1 MKSRLFGKAPSGEEV
16 HAYTLAGDG
25 IEVEII
31 NYGGFITAL
40 KVPDRHGKMADIV
53 LGYDDLDGYLH
64 DKAHFGGIIGR
75 YANRIANG
83 RFTLNGKQYQLAQ
96 NNGQNHLH
104 GGPRGFDRVFWRVS
118 DFSSKK
124 LGPGLQ
130 LEYLSKDGEENYP
143 GNLSVTVLYCIWK
156 KGTLMIDYSA
166 KSDADTILNLTN
178 HTYFNFAG
186 TGAKDILGH
195 ELMLNASRFTPVN
208 SALIPT
214 GELRSVDG
222 TPFDF
227 RKARVIGE
235 RIDANDEQ
243 LRFGKGYDLNWVLD
257 ERKKDKAT
265 MAAQVYDNE
274 SGRRMEVRTTEP
286 GIQFYSGN
294 MIVPGTRGKRG
305 ESYQPRSGFCLET
318 QHFPDSPNQ
327 PNFPSTVLKAG
338 AKFASGTV
346 FAFSTR

>member
-1 MKSRLFGKAPSGEEV
+1 MKSRLFGKAPTGEEV

-31 NYGGFITAL
+31 NYGGFITSL
-40 KVPDRHGKMADIV
+40 KVPDRNGKMADVV

-75 YANRIANG
+75 YGNRIANG

-104 GGPRGFDRVFWRVS
+104 GGPRGFDRVFWRAKDDS
-118 DFSSKK
+118 Q
-124 LGPGLQ
+124 PGRDALQ
-130 LEYLSKDGEENYP
+130 LYYLSKDGEEHYP
-143 GNLSVTVLYCIWK
+143 GNLALTVRYSISARGELR
-156 KGTLMIDYSA
+156 IDYSA
-166 KSDADTILNLTN
+166 TTDADTILNLTN
-178 HTYFNFAG
+178 HTYFNFSGAG
-186 TGAKDILGH
+186 TKDILNH
-195 ELMLNASRFTPVN
+195 QLMLHASRFTPVN

-214 GELRSVDG
+214 GELRSVEG

-227 RKARVIGE
+227 RKTHRIGE

-243 LRFGKGYDLNWVLD
+243 MQFGKGYDLNWVID
-257 ERKKDKAT
+257 GSGKDLVV
-265 MAAQVYDNE
+265 AAQAYDQE
-274 SGRRMEVRTTEP
+274 SGRALEVRTTEP

-294 MIVPGTRGKRG
+294 MIVAGTRGKRG
-305 ESYQPRSGFCLET
+305 ETYNPRSGFCLET

-327 PNFPSTVLKAG
+327 PSFPSTVLKAG
-338 AKFASGTV
+338 AKFASTTI
-346 FAFSTR
+346 FAFSAR